1 MILLKRL
8 AGDFLNL
15 LFPELCNACGS
26 SLFHGETLI
35 CTKCLYD
42 LPYTDFERYAENP
55 VAKQF
60 WGRIPIHAAMAM
72 LYFNKGNKVQQLIH
86 HLKYKDQTQL
96 GVLLG
101 NKLGEKIKNSE
112 CYNDITTII
121 PVPLHPKRQRSRG
134 YNQSKL
140 IADGIAE
147 ILKVPV
153 NDKLLVRGK
162 ATSTQTKK
170 NRYNRFLNMQTVFV
184 VNEPKLLK
192 KHHILLVDDVMTTGA
207 TLEACGIELLKH
219 GTRKLSIVTL
229 AYAK

>member
-1 MILLKRL
+1 MIQLKRL

-15 LFPELCNACGS
+15 LFPALCNACCK

-35 CTKCLYD
+35 CTKCAYD
-42 LPYTDFERYAENP
+42 LPYTDFQQYAENP

-60 WGRIPIHAAMAM
+60 WGRIPVHAAMSM
-72 LYFNKGNKVQQLIH
+72 LYFDKGNKVQQLIH

-96 GVLLG
+96 GILLG
-101 NKLGEKIKNSE
+101 NKLGERIKNSP
-112 CYNDITTII
+112 YYTGITTIV

-134 YNQSKL
+134 YNQSKF

-147 ILKVPV
+147 VLKIPV
-153 NDKLLVRGK
+153 DDQLLKRAR

-170 NRYNRFLNMQTVFV
+170 NRFNRFLNMQTVFV
-184 VNEPKLLK
+184 VKNPESLTQQ
-192 KHHILLVDDVMTTGA
+192 HILLVDDVMTTGA
-207 TLEACGIELLKH
+207 TLEACGLELLKH
-219 GTRKLSIVTL
+219 GTTKLSIVTL